1 MRKGTGKKPNP
12 SYMRRFGCPAYIA
25 VPAQKRQKL
34 DSKAQK
40 LIFVGYEE
48 GTKGYRFL
56 NTDTDKVYIS
66 RDVIVLEGN
75 HHGDDIQNE
84 TSEKDAE
91 VEVNVESE
99 LKK

>member
-1 MRKGTGKKPNP
+1 
-12 SYMRRFGCPAYIA
+12 
-25 VPAQKRQKL
+25 
-34 DSKAQK
+34 
-40 LIFVGYEE
+40 
-48 GTKGYRFL
+48 L